1 MERREALEWFHRH
14 RQLEVPWEALRFD
27 DGSRL
32 ATAAKGIY
40 KPAGSEFALSISQR
54 LRSPYE
60 DDLAELLEGGGGR
73 ARYHQE
79 GPPTPDAPF
88 RSFTNQGL
96 VRCMEEGEPVGVL
109 VQVSRAPALYS
120 VVGLARVS
128 GWKDGVFLLELTHD
142 PDAAE
147 APGETEPW
155 RPPVDDTRERVRADV
170 VRRQG
175 QAAFRLKLLKAY
187 RGRCALTASNAPQ
200 ALQAAHIT
208 PYAGA
213 ASDKTQNG
221 LLLRADI
228 HALFDLG
235 LLAVDSKKMTCLL
248 SPTLAGT
255 DYEQL
260 KGRRLLVPRSKADRP
275 SPLALDQH
283 RSWAEL

>member
-1 MERREALEWFHRH
+1 MNRQEALEWFHRH
-14 RQLEVPWEALRFD
+14 RQLEVPWEALHLN

-40 KPAGSEFALSISQR
+40 KPAGSEYALSISQR
-54 LRSPYE
+54 LRSPYM
-60 DDLAELLEGGGGR
+60 DDLAGLLEGGVAG
-73 ARYHQE
+73 YHQE
-79 GPPTPDAPF
+79 GPPTTDAPF

-96 VRCMEEGEPVGVL
+96 VRCMEDRKPVGVL

-120 VVGLARVS
+120 VLGLARVS
-128 GWKDGVFLLELTHD
+128 GWKDGVYFLELAD
-142 PDAAE
+142 GPDAVE
-147 APGETEPW
+147 APRETEPW
-155 RPPVDDTRERVRADV
+155 RPPTDDARERVRAEV

-187 RGRCALTASNAPQ
+187 GGRCAMTASNAPQ

-213 ASDKTQNG
+213 ASDETKNG

-248 SPTLAGT
+248 SPTLGGT
-255 DYEQL
+255 DYERL
-260 KGRRLLVPRSKADRP
+260 RGRRLLVPVGGADRP

-283 RSWAEL
+283 RSWAGL